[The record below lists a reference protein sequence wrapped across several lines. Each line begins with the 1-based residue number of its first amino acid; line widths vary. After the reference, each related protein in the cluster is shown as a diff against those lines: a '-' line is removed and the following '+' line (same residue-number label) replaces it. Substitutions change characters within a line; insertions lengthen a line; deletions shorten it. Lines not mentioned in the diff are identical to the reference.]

1 MHRSKKFN
9 QSKRTLVGFE
19 PGPRH
24 AFARGTRLVLADPAA
39 MSGTASLVSALLR
52 CATIAFR
59 DGYLPAAI
67 RGNPSE

>member
-19 PGPRH
+19 PGLRH
-24 AFARGTRLVLADPAA
+24 PFARGTQLVLADPA

-52 CATIAFR
+52 YATIEVH
-59 DGYLPAAI
+59 DGYVQAQ
-67 RGNPSE
+67 